1 VGLAAPH
8 TAVHFGLKGDMDAV
22 PFVPL
27 ESLKNARDAALTGL
41 SQLELA
47 LHTATLCE
55 NYEAMVNLCD
65 AMAATSRALGA
76 LNAWAKGP
84 NAPKPNPVAASE

>member
-1 VGLAAPH
+1 
-8 TAVHFGLKGDMDAV
+8 MDAV

-27 ESLKNARDAALTGL
+27 ESLKNARDAALTAL

-55 NYEAMVNLCD
+55 NYD
-65 AMAATSRALGA
+65 AMANLGDAMGSTSRALGA
-76 LNAWAKGP
+76 LDAWAKGP
-84 NAPKPNPVAASE
+84 NAPKPNPVAPSE